1 MASKRKPRELFVRD
15 YGDSVIGLS
24 STHHASEDACYGGRE
39 GSDRKT
45 ATFKVAKFVE
55 VIEEY
60 DWEGGE

>member
-15 YGDSVIGLS
+15 YGEGVIGLS
-24 STHHASEDACYGGRE
+24 STHHKSEGACYGDRE
-39 GSDRKT
+39 GNERKT

-60 DWEGGE
+60 DWEGSE